1 MTPQDTYLETTYMTP
16 GGVYQPQLI
25 QMENLGVVLNEIFVF
40 LIENASV
47 MAPAE
52 IPTKHCWCLR
62 LLQNNAARLC
72 PLPRPSAG

>member
-40 LIENASV
+40 LIENARCNGPSRNPNQALLV
-47 MAPAE
+47 FVPATE
-52 IPTKHCWCLR
+52 
-62 LLQNNAARLC
+62 
-72 PLPRPSAG
+72 